1 MESEPDKNWKHLI
14 KRIWPI
20 VVSLSGAVVMILA
33 FFIPSLQE
41 QWDRY
46 QARKVIQAYEQL
58 GDEFMDE
65 DRYQM
70 AEEAYAKA
78 FELSELKRLD
88 IEMKRLNARVNRI
101 HENPEWDSELPDDL
115 KEVDF
120 QYLLHLQKKKNLD
133 DDRFHTLNSY
143 GIYLAA
149 FERFKEAHKAFDEAL
164 ALRPNDALTW
174 INLGNLYDQEGKYE
188 ESQHAYEKALA
199 LEPDNLRAHYNLGLL
214 YLEGHRKE
222 EARREFETVLKLDPA
237 DSDAMKQLKS
247 LVLSP

>member
-1 MESEPDKNWKHLI
+1 MI
-14 KRIWPI
+14 KRIWPVI
-20 VVSLSGAVVMILA
+20 VSLSGAVVMILA

-46 QARKVIQAYEQL
+46 QARKVIQEYEQL

-120 QYLLHLQKKKNLD
+120 QYLLHLQKKKNLA

-149 FERFKEAHKAFDEAL
+149 FDRYEEAHKAFEEAL
-164 ALRPNDALTW
+164 TLRPTDALTW
-174 INLGNLYDQEGKYE
+174 VNLGNLYDQEKNLKE
-188 ESQHAYEKALA
+188 AQNAYEKALA

-214 YLEGHRKE
+214 YAAEHLKE
-222 EARREFETVLKLDPA
+222 EARNEFEKVLKLDPA
-237 DSDAMKQLKS
+237 DSDAVEQLRLLGKR
-247 LVLSP
+247 

>member
-1 MESEPDKNWKHLI
+1 MESDSNKYWKRMI
-14 KRIWPI
+14 KRIWPVI
-20 VVSLSGAVVMILA
+20 VSLSGAVVMILA

-46 QARKVIQAYEQL
+46 QARKVIQEYEQL

-120 QYLLHLQKKKNLD
+120 QYLLHLQKKKNLT

-149 FERFKEAHKAFDEAL
+149 FDRYEEAHKAFDEAL

-174 INLGNLYDQEGKYE
+174 VNLGNLYDQERNLE
-188 ESQHAYEKALA
+188 QAQNAYKKALA
-199 LEPDNLRAHYNLGLL
+199 LEPDNPRAHYNLGLL
-214 YLEGHRKE
+214 YAAEHLKE
-222 EARREFETVLKLDPA
+222 EARSEFEKVLKLDPA
-237 DSDAMKQLKS
+237 DSDAVEQLR
-247 LVLSP
+247 LLGER